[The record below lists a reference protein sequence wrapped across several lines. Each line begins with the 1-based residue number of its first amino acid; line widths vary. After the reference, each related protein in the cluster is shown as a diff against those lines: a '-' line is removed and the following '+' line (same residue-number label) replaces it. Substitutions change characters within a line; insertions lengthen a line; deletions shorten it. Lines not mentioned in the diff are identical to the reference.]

1 MKTFTSPDHLA
12 ALVSQALAAFNERR
26 HRASSM
32 LSTHRRI
39 TVRADSAA
47 DLRAYPDLTVQIGAS
62 EDDLPLLVRIQRS
75 RNLTQHFEAISDI
88 IRRPGLEAPGALMNS
103 FRQSI
108 EEHATKVWANDGI
121 ETVVMRDGSKQ
132 QLFVTSQRGAGVRE
146 ERLPRITRLLAL
158 AFRLEDL
165 LRGRTIGNSAE
176 LARLGGVSR
185 ARITQILNL
194 RNLAPAIQE
203 EILSVTPGGR
213 VENLT
218 EGSLRRLTAILDW
231 RRQAHFEQM
240 LQAGGN
246 TVRLERVGAQRGRTP
261 AAL

>member
-1 MKTFTSPDHLA
+1 
-12 ALVSQALAAFNERR
+12 
-26 HRASSM
+26 M

-75 RNLTQHFEAISDI
+75 RNLTSIFEAISDI

-132 QLFVTSQRGAGVRE
+132 QLFVTSQRGAGVRK
-146 ERLPRITRLLAL
+146 RLPRITRLLAL

-231 RRQAHFEQM
+231 RRQAAIFEQM